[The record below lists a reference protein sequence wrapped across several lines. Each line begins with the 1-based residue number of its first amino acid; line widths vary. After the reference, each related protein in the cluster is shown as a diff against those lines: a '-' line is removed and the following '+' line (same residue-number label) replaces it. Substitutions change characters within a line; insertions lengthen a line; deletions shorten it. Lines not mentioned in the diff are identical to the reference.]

1 MVNCI
6 PKLGG
11 QFELEWGGQFAPKL
25 MVNLHWNRVVNL
37 TGFSMHVAG
46 NWKISIVKEDTD
58 RFIVSVLFFNE
69 NISNDTRKKVPP
81 ILLKGTA

>member
-1 MVNCI
+1 METNFFKSI
-6 PKLGG
+6 LA
-11 QFELEWGGQFAPKL
+11 L
-25 MVNLHWNRVVNL
+25 
-37 TGFSMHVAG
+37 HVAG

-58 RFIVSVLFFNE
+58 RFIISVLFFNE